1 MKTLKFPLGLWHTD
15 SELPLNQKL
24 NMKVHVMFLFR
35 RLISIFFARGLTR
48 SNQPHQTE
56 IK

>member
-1 MKTLKFPLGLWHTD
+1 METLKFPLGLWHTD

-48 SNQPHQTE
+48 SNQPHQTRD
-56 IK
+56 